1 MNILHNTKE
10 NLMKKLMILVALFAF
25 TFCSLMAQNDNLAD
39 KVTIN
44 QTSLN
49 IIKQDIEFPDEAV
62 GYLTDPE
69 GKMIA
74 LDCIDPKTAKKK
86 HPKHVLKIYRID
98 DKKLM
103 WSKDYKPNETQ
114 FQFLKQGI
122 MEINN
127 NNITILNKKD
137 GIKIWKKDINYIGII
152 GDTLIAMSNSG
163 INAFNVE
170 NCEKIWL
177 CKMSAKYGVTYCR
190 SIDSDWDYLVS
201 DDLYRINLLTGDML
215 KLKSKTGVEDPNSS
229 TGAGF
234 LYLRF
239 PGGFW
244 GGFIGGFLSSLAYS
258 FTNYTFYKHKLKVYT
273 NDKQLFMMPLGMIS
287 GMHSNVVSKDGLNYY
302 ADYNSFMCFD
312 DSLKLVYRTKINN
325 KKINTKK
332 YFIKET
338 RSELIVRDDTAY
350 VVNLGCGFYPTK
362 GKKFYDFPHISTF
375 DIKDGKLLDNQRIA
389 YDSVT
394 IVSTNI
400 NDTCIN
406 MLLYNRQES
415 YRFADRYMHYT
426 NNDTSKVGH
435 FVSYL
440 NDKMYYVKNEDN
452 SFSAIKSTEKYTPVL
467 TTRGHIV
474 DVSERIPNIIAKK
487 ANAFFQ
493 IAQLNDMYFYQGG
506 KNDNEL
512 WCFHSGQATLV
523 AEDIK
528 QVLQNNDK
536 LEILTTAGKV
546 RIISLGK

>member
-1 MNILHNTKE
+1 MLAI
-10 NLMKKLMILVALFAF
+10 
-25 TFCSLMAQNDNLAD
+25 TFCSLMAQNNSLTD
-39 KVTIN
+39 KITIS

-49 IIKQDIEFPDEAV
+49 VNKQDIELKDEAV
-62 GYLTDPE
+62 GFLTDPE

-86 HPKHVLKIYRID
+86 HPKHVLKVYRLE

-103 WSKDYKPNETQ
+103 WSKDYKPSENK
-114 FQFLKQGI
+114 FQFLKNGI
-122 MEINN
+122 MEISYNS
-127 NNITILNKKD
+127 NITILNKKD
-137 GIKIWKKDINYIGII
+137 GTKIWKKDINYIGMI
-152 GDTLIAMSNSG
+152 GDTLIAASNSG

-177 CKMSAKYGVTYCR
+177 CKMNTNYGVTYCR
-190 SIDSDWDYLVS
+190 TIDNNWNYLVS
-201 DDLYRINLLTGDML
+201 NNLYRINLSTGDIL
-215 KLKSKTGVEDPNSS
+215 KLKSKTGVEDPNST
-229 TGAGF
+229 TGF
-234 LYLRF
+234 MYLGF
-239 PGGFW
+239 PG
-244 GGFIGGFLSSLAYS
+244 GGFIGGFISGFFGSLANSMIQYKNS
-258 FTNYTFYKHKLKVYT
+258 KHRFNVSTNEQ
-273 NDKQLFMMPLGMIS
+273 QLFMMPLKMIS

-312 DSLKLVYRTKINN
+312 DSLKLIYRTKANN
-325 KKINTKK
+325 IKISPKN
-332 YFIKET
+332 YIIKESK
-338 RSELIVRDDTAY
+338 SELIVKNDTAY
-350 VVNLGCGFYPTK
+350 IVSLGSGIYPTK
-362 GKKFYDFPHISTF
+362 GKKFYDFPHIASYN
-375 DIKDGKLLDNQRIA
+375 IKDGKALDRQRIA

-394 IVSTNI
+394 IVSTNV
-400 NDTCIN
+400 NDTIIR
-406 MLLYNRQES
+406 MLLNNREES

-487 ANAFFQ
+487 DNAFFQ

-512 WCFHSGQATLV
+512 WCFHSGQATLI
-523 AEDIK
+523 AEDVK

>member
-10 NLMKKLMILVALFAF
+10 NLMKKLMILVAMFAF

-86 HPKHVLKIYRID
+86 HPKHVLKIYRLD

-103 WSKDYKPNETQ
+103 WSKDYKPSETK

-122 MEINN
+122 MEIDGKD
-127 NNITILNKKD
+127 ITILNKKD
-137 GIKIWKKDINYIGII
+137 GTKIWKNDLNYVGFV
-152 GDTLIAMSNSG
+152 GDTLIAG
-163 INAFNVE
+163 DGDEIDAFNVE
-170 NCEKIWL
+170 NCKKLWS
-177 CKMSAKYGVTYCR
+177 CKMNTTYGVTHCQP
-190 SIDSDWDYLVS
+190 IDNKWIYLVS
-201 DDLYRINLLTGDML
+201 DNLYRINLLTGDML
-215 KLKSKTGVEDPNSS
+215 KLKSKTGIEDPDGTGGLMYFAFGIIGYTTYYFS
-229 TGAGF
+229 TRN
-234 LYLRF
+234 LHQ
-239 PGGFW
+239 
-244 GGFIGGFLSSLAYS
+244 
-258 FTNYTFYKHKLKVYT
+258 NYNTGTYT
-273 NDKQLFMMPLGMIS
+273 NDRQLFMMPSKKIS

-338 RSELIVRDDTAY
+338 KSDLIVKNDTAY

-375 DIKDGKLLDNQRIA
+375 NIKDGQLLDNQRIA

-487 ANAFFQ
+487 DNAFFQ

-512 WCFHSGQATLV
+512 WCFHSGQATLI